1 MALTLA
7 EAKVGYTDKIDQQVI
22 DEFRR
27 DSVLLDKLTFDD
39 TISPTGG
46 SNLVYGYQRL
56 ETPSTAGIRQINQ
69 EYTPN
74 EAKRTKQTASP
85 VILGGSFEIDRVIAQ
100 TSGAINELDFQI
112 KQKTLAGANYFHN
125 LVINGTSAATGT
137 GYIVNTFDGL
147 KKILAGKSTE
157 VSTNVDVS
165 TTSALDSN
173 YNALLDELDAFIA
186 LLAAKPD
193 ILMMNT
199 KMLTKIRAAARRAG
213 YYDRTKNDFGNYVE
227 TYNGIALLDA
237 GQYYDGAKTVD
248 VVDTTTPTESA
259 YGTTSIYAA
268 KLGLD
273 AFHGISVDGS
283 KMLNCEAS
291 LVDVTNPTVS
301 FKTTSGVIKAY
312 GYAYETTKSQWGGS
326 TNTTIYAFN
335 GTNYY
340 KPAYYGSPTATNI
353 TLGVS
358 GGKLTGLPSGLS
370 GGTLLVVRGI

>member
-1 MALTLA
+1 M
-7 EAKVGYTDKIDQQVI
+7 
-22 DEFRR
+22 
-27 DSVLLDKLTFDD
+27 
-39 TISPTGG
+39 ISR
-46 SNLVYGYQRL
+46 SNR
-56 ETPSTAGIRQINQ
+56 
-69 EYTPN
+69 
-74 EAKRTKQTASP
+74 
-85 VILGGSFEIDRVIAQ
+85 
-100 TSGAINELDFQI
+100 
-112 KQKTLAGANYFHN
+112 KTLAGANYFHN

-283 KMLNCEAS
+283 KML
-291 LVDVTNPTVS
+291 
-301 FKTTSGVIKAY
+301 KTYLPDLSAPGAVKKGEVELIAGAVLKNSKMA
-312 GYAYETTKSQWGGS
+312 
-326 TNTTIYAFN
+326 
-335 GTNYY
+335 
-340 KPAYYGSPTATNI
+340 
-353 TLGVS
+353 
-358 GGKLTGLPSGLS
+358 GKLSGIKILDKKAA
-370 GGTLLVVRGI
+370 

>member
-125 LVINGTSAATGT
+125 LVINGTSAASGT
-137 GYIVNTFDGL
+137 GYIPNTFDGL
-147 KKILAGKSTE
+147 KKILSGKSTE
-157 VSTNVDVS
+157 VSTDVNVS

-227 TYNGIALLDA
+227 TYNGIALLDV
-237 GQYYDGAKTVD
+237 GYYYDGTKIVD
-248 VVDTTTPTESA
+248 VVDTTVPTEST

-283 KMLNCEAS
+283 KML
-291 LVDVTNPTVS
+291 
-301 FKTTSGVIKAY
+301 KTYLPDLSAPGAVKKGEVELIAGAVLKNSKMA
-312 GYAYETTKSQWGGS
+312 
-326 TNTTIYAFN
+326 
-335 GTNYY
+335 
-340 KPAYYGSPTATNI
+340 
-353 TLGVS
+353 
-358 GGKLTGLPSGLS
+358 GKLSGIKILDKKAA
-370 GGTLLVVRGI
+370 

>member
-7 EAKVGYTDKIDQQVI
+7 EAKVGYADKIDQQVI

-69 EYTPN
+69 EYTSN

-147 KKILAGKSTE
+147 KKILSGKSTE
-157 VSTNVDVS
+157 VSTDVDVS

-237 GQYYDGAKTVD
+237 GQYYDGTKTVD
-248 VVDTTTPTESA
+248 VVDTTTPTESE

-283 KMLNCEAS
+283 KML
-291 LVDVTNPTVS
+291 
-301 FKTTSGVIKAY
+301 KTYLPDLSAPGAVKKGEVELIAGAVLKNSKMA
-312 GYAYETTKSQWGGS
+312 
-326 TNTTIYAFN
+326 
-335 GTNYY
+335 
-340 KPAYYGSPTATNI
+340 
-353 TLGVS
+353 
-358 GGKLTGLPSGLS
+358 GKLSGIKILDKKAA
-370 GGTLLVVRGI
+370 

>member
-125 LVINGTSAATGT
+125 LVINGTSAASGT
-137 GYIVNTFDGL
+137 GYIPNTFDGL

-157 VSTNVDVS
+157 VSTDVDVS
-165 TTSALDSN
+165 TTAAMNSN

-227 TYNGIALLDA
+227 SYNGIALLDA
-237 GQYYDGAKTVD
+237 GQYYDGSKTVD
-248 VVDTTTPTESA
+248 VVDTTDPTESL

-283 KMLNCEAS
+283 KML
-291 LVDVTNPTVS
+291 
-301 FKTTSGVIKAY
+301 KTYLPDLSAPGAVKKGEVELIAGAVLKNSKMA
-312 GYAYETTKSQWGGS
+312 
-326 TNTTIYAFN
+326 
-335 GTNYY
+335 
-340 KPAYYGSPTATNI
+340 
-353 TLGVS
+353 
-358 GGKLTGLPSGLS
+358 GKLSGIKILDKKAS
-370 GGTLLVVRGI
+370 

>member
-56 ETPSTAGIRQINQ
+56 ETPSTAGIRQINK

-125 LVINGTSAATGT
+125 LVINGTSSTTGT

-237 GQYYDGAKTVD
+237 GQYYDGTKTVD
-248 VVDTTTPTESA
+248 VVDTTSPTESE
-259 YGTTSIYAA
+259 YGTTSIYAT

-283 KMLNCEAS
+283 KML
-291 LVDVTNPTVS
+291 
-301 FKTTSGVIKAY
+301 KTYLPDLSAPGAVKKGEVELIAGAVLKNSKMA
-312 GYAYETTKSQWGGS
+312 
-326 TNTTIYAFN
+326 
-335 GTNYY
+335 
-340 KPAYYGSPTATNI
+340 
-353 TLGVS
+353 
-358 GGKLTGLPSGLS
+358 GKLSGIKILDKKAA
-370 GGTLLVVRGI
+370 

>member
-7 EAKVGYTDKIDQQVI
+7 EAKVGYTDRIDQQVI

-268 KLGLD
+268 KFGLD

-283 KMLNCEAS
+283 KML
-291 LVDVTNPTVS
+291 
-301 FKTTSGVIKAY
+301 KTYLPDLSAPGAVKKGEVELIAGAVLKNSKMA
-312 GYAYETTKSQWGGS
+312 
-326 TNTTIYAFN
+326 
-335 GTNYY
+335 
-340 KPAYYGSPTATNI
+340 
-353 TLGVS
+353 
-358 GGKLTGLPSGLS
+358 GKLSGIKILDKKAA
-370 GGTLLVVRGI
+370 

>member
-125 LVINGTSAATGT
+125 LVINGTSAASGT
-137 GYIVNTFDGL
+137 GYIPNTFDGL
-147 KKILAGKSTE
+147 KKILSGKSTE
-157 VSTNVDVS
+157 VSTDVDVS

-227 TYNGIALLDA
+227 TYNGIALLDV
-237 GQYYDGAKTVD
+237 GQYYDGTKTVD
-248 VVDTTTPTESA
+248 VVDTTAPTEST
-259 YGTTSIYAA
+259 YGTTSIYAT

-283 KMLNCEAS
+283 KML
-291 LVDVTNPTVS
+291 
-301 FKTTSGVIKAY
+301 KTYLPDLSAPGAVKKGEVELIAGAVLKNSKMA
-312 GYAYETTKSQWGGS
+312 
-326 TNTTIYAFN
+326 
-335 GTNYY
+335 
-340 KPAYYGSPTATNI
+340 
-353 TLGVS
+353 
-358 GGKLTGLPSGLS
+358 GKLSGIKILDKKAA
-370 GGTLLVVRGI
+370 

>member
-27 DSVLLDKLTFDD
+27 DSVLLDELTFDD

-125 LVINGTSAATGT
+125 LVINGTSAASGT
-137 GYIVNTFDGL
+137 GYIPNTFDGL

-157 VSTNVDVS
+157 VSTDVDVS
-165 TTSALDSN
+165 TTAAMNSN

-227 TYNGIALLDA
+227 SYNGIALLDA
-237 GQYYDGAKTVD
+237 GQYYDGSKTVD
-248 VVDTTTPTESA
+248 VVDTTEPTESDC
-259 YGTTSIYAA
+259 GTTSIYAA

-283 KMLNCEAS
+283 KML
-291 LVDVTNPTVS
+291 
-301 FKTTSGVIKAY
+301 KTYLPDLSAPGAVKKGEVELIAGAVLKNSKMA
-312 GYAYETTKSQWGGS
+312 
-326 TNTTIYAFN
+326 
-335 GTNYY
+335 
-340 KPAYYGSPTATNI
+340 
-353 TLGVS
+353 
-358 GGKLTGLPSGLS
+358 GKLSGIKILDKKAS
-370 GGTLLVVRGI
+370 

>member
-56 ETPSTAGIRQINQ
+56 ETPSTAGIRQINH

-125 LVINGTSAATGT
+125 LVINGTSAASGT

-147 KKILAGKSTE
+147 KKILSGKSTE
-157 VSTNVDVS
+157 VSTDVDVS

-173 YNALLDELDAFIA
+173 YNALLDELDSFIA
-186 LLAAKPD
+186 LLAVKPD

-237 GQYYDGAKTVD
+237 GQYYDGTKTED

-283 KMLNCEAS
+283 KML
-291 LVDVTNPTVS
+291 
-301 FKTTSGVIKAY
+301 KTY
-312 GYAYETTKSQWGGS
+312 
-326 TNTTIYAFN
+326 
-335 GTNYY
+335 
-340 KPAYYGSPTATNI
+340 
-353 TLGVS
+353 
-358 GGKLTGLPSGLS
+358 LPDLSAPGAVKKGEVELIAGAVLKNSKMAGRLS
-370 GGTLLVVRGI
+370 GIKILDKKAA